1 MGPSPKELHAATSTT
16 TTAVEVVLV
25 DVVVVVVV
33 DMEMEVDSE
42 TMEQEDTEV
51 AAVVATEEV
60 MVVALSNRVEAL
72 EGTSLCALH
81 ASRSYLMG
89 TMTVTCNSKRDHSRT
104 IQHKAIRRYIFS
116 TIRKEMHI

>member
-1 MGPSPKELHAATSTT
+1 MGPSLKELHAATSTT

-25 DVVVVVVV
+25 DVVVV
-33 DMEMEVDSE
+33 DMEMEVDLE

-51 AAVVATEEV
+51 AAVEAMEAV

-72 EGTSLCALH
+72 EGTSQCALH
-81 ASRSYLMG
+81 ASRSYPMG